1 MSSKVYEEKGPAS
14 WLAFFLN
21 LLAALSLLGL
31 MIITCIDVIGRYLLN
46 SPLTGSTELIEMGLG
61 IVIFAAFPV
70 ISWRNEQ
77 IVVDM
82 LSKFTPLIINLIRTL
97 LLNLVSAIAFYF
109 LGDRIITLGQRSLSY
124 GEESEFLAIPLG
136 WTINFIGVMCWFAAL
151 ALLTFG
157 IYKAISCY
165 HEHKAPQG
173 GTLFR

>member
-1 MSSKVYEEKGPAS
+1 LSNHIYQEKGPAK
-14 WLAFFLN
+14 WLAFILN
-21 LLAALSLLGL
+21 LLAALSLMGL

-82 LSKFTPLIINLIRTL
+82 LDRFTPLIINLIRTL
-97 LLNLVSAIAFYF
+97 LLNLVSAATFYF
-109 LGDRIITLGQRSLSY
+109 LGDRILTLGKRSLSY
-124 GEESEFLAIPLG
+124 GEESEFLGIPLG
-136 WTINFIGVMCWFAAL
+136 WTINFIGIMCWLAAL
-151 ALLTFG
+151 ALVTFG
-157 IYKAISCY
+157 IYRAIRCY
-165 HEHKAPQG
+165 HEHKAPEG